1 MELKRMFAFMV
12 VFLLGAV
19 ALASGLS
26 LMTADAGST
35 YNNPPDP
42 PVIAGPTS
50 GSINVEYTYN
60 ITLNDPDGDQMKKL
74 EVDFGDENISLYECG
89 CTDPPWLSGTTIY
102 ISHKWKESGNYAVK
116 ARVMDIY
123 WEWSDW
129 STLEVSMPKTYH
141 GIWSFMEKINGW
153 FTSIT
158 GRSMMP
164 VWGK

>member
-12 VFLLGAV
+12 VFLL
-19 ALASGLS
+19 LASGLS

-50 GSINVEYTYN
+50 GS
-60 ITLNDPDGDQMKKL
+60 
-74 EVDFGDENISLYECG
+74 
-89 CTDPPWLSGTTIY
+89 IY

-129 STLEVSMPKTYH
+129 STLEVSMPKAYH